1 MRAVVGIWR
10 WRRNGL
16 RRRTDLVEA
25 WTALVAVALI
35 VFAAPAVGW
44 IVGSTADEALQ
55 RSVQAQHDTRHRVTA
70 TVLTK
75 VAAPPLD
82 PDPETS
88 TARDSGSRVT
98 ARWAAPD
105 GSRRSGPVKANLR
118 SPEPGDRFRLWT
130 DDRGRPAT
138 RPLDSATA
146 GSHAV
151 LAGVAAGA
159 MSAGLVEGARR
170 LVVWRLV
177 RARYEAWDSE
187 WAKAGPDWGRTGTG
201 S

>member
-1 MRAVVGIWR
+1 MRAVVGLWR
-10 WRRNGL
+10 WRGNDL

-25 WTALVAVALI
+25 WTALVAVALM
-35 VFAAPAVGW
+35 VFGAPAVGW
-44 IVGSTADEALQ
+44 TVGSLTDDALQ
-55 RSVQAQHDTRHRVTA
+55 QSVQAQRETRHRVTA

-75 VAAPPLD
+75 VAAPPVD

-88 TARDSGSRVT
+88 TARDSGSPVT
-98 ARWAAPD
+98 ARWTAPD
-105 GSRRSGPVKANLR
+105 GTRRSGPVTADIR
-118 SPEPGDRFRLWT
+118 RPEPGDRFRLWT
-130 DDRGRPAT
+130 DDRGRPAN

-146 GSHAV
+146 SSHAA
-151 LAGVAAGA
+151 LAGFAAGA
-159 MSAGLVEGARR
+159 MSAGLAEGARR

-177 RARYEAWDSE
+177 RARYAAWDSE